1 MLLLKNNK
9 SINRGSIL
17 ILGFTF
23 FVTLR
28 IMAYDSNP
36 DSLTSINTGISA
48 MNPDVTQNR
57 SGNSLSFTTTSL
69 FNKQTRKLEIII
81 YDPHLKIK
89 TELKG
94 TIPKNIV
101 IQSSPIFAINKNYL
115 IIQDDDAM
123 NLHLFSIS
131 NTNFIFK
138 NTIKLPEKT
147 KFFCIQFLEKNL
159 FLFSDMYNHHP
170 LEKKFNVSLSIYDA
184 SKNKI
189 INTIHPELP
198 CIALSHLDH
207 RWIEFNLENIFLVE
221 PCGNAIHVYDHNLKE
236 EKIIHIETD
245 SKWIDLPKLQLPFET
260 STDKIH
266 PKFLI
271 EKLKP
276 FIHSFNHI
284 EFISIVNDTLLFLSC
299 TNSDSTSKN
308 ESIAFIYNLKEYK
321 LKNHIEFTR
330 NSKQWG
336 NNSISEELT
345 TIFNSKLLIGNK
357 SISISSDS
365 YKPDKNLKYNEN
377 QLLKD
382 KYYETHNPEFI
393 IELAPLHLVL
403 PFYE

>member
-1 MLLLKNNK
+1 MLHSINNK
-9 SINRGSIL
+9 SINRGSLL

-23 FVTLR
+23 F
-28 IMAYDSNP
+28 
-36 DSLTSINTGISA
+36 SA
-48 MNPDVTQNR
+48 MRLMAHDLNSDSVATIKTGLLALNPEVIQTR
-57 SGNSLSFTTTSL
+57 TGGALSFTTTSL
-69 FNKQTRKLEIII
+69 WNKEKRELKIIV
-81 YDPHLKIK
+81 YDPVSKNK
-89 TELKG
+89 KELKG
-94 TIPKNIV
+94 IIPQNITIQALPTY
-101 IQSSPIFAINKNYL
+101 AINTNYI
-115 IIQDDDAM
+115 IIQDDDEM
-123 NLHLFSIS
+123 DLYLFRLS
-131 NTNFIFK
+131 NTNFVFK
-138 NTIKLPEKT
+138 NKIKSPT
-147 KFFCIQFLEKNL
+147 RSKFFNINFLEGNT
-159 FLFSDMYNHHP
+159 FLFTDIYNHHP
-170 LEKKFNVSLSIYDA
+170 AENKYNVSLSIYDA
-184 SKNKI
+184 AKNEIVK
-189 INTIHPELP
+189 TIHPELP
-198 CIALSHLDH
+198 CIALSHLNH
-207 RWIEFNLENIFLVE
+207 RWIEFNLENVFLVE
-221 PCGNAIHVYDHNLKE
+221 PCGNAIHVYDHHLKE

-245 SKWIDLPKLQLPFET
+245 RKWIDLPKLQLPFET

-266 PKFLI
+266 PKLLI

-403 PFYE
+403 PFCE